1 MKNVIMLFFFQT
13 VFYGYSQ
20 VDSVRF
26 NNCKL
31 AGSNKIQNRIIS
43 IEKENNLLNYKI
55 GIVGNCVL
63 DSNYF
68 LYLHWFD
75 SDTLALRIKYNETKT
90 LCECYYELDFTVNQ
104 SVENE
109 HPILKF
115 DNSTLVVSPHLFKL
129 VPVKFQIVEG
139 DTINYFDQFGFE
151 NGKHV
156 LFNEMNL
163 AKSVI
168 YFRNGQRIWEA
179 DFDKNKKM
187 KNIIFYQEEKR
198 LENISENRLNR
209 LMKKK
214 NRTIK
219 QRKNKNVSR

>member
-1 MKNVIMLFFFQT
+1 MKNVILLLFLQA
-13 VFYGYSQ
+13 VFYAYSQ

-26 NNCKL
+26 TNCKL

-55 GIVGNCVL
+55 GIVGNCIL

-68 LYLHWFD
+68 LHLHWMD
-75 SDTLALRIKYNETKT
+75 DDTLDLRIKYRNVKE
-90 LCECYYELDFTVNQ
+90 LCECYYELDFPLFRSTNKQ
-104 SVENE
+104 N
-109 HPILKF
+109 PKLKF
-115 DNSTLVVSPHLFKL
+115 DNAEIVQSPYLFK
-129 VPVKFQIVEG
+129 VVQVKFQMFEG

-187 KNIIFYQEEKR
+187 KNITFYHEGKSF
-198 LENISENRLNR
+198 ENISENRLNR
-209 LMKKK
+209 LMRKKD
-214 NRTIK
+214 RAIK
-219 QRKNKNVSR
+219 QRKK